1 VAHTSDDRREVEEQA
16 RRGAYLVAGHTPETQ
31 LALITR
37 DMEHLIKKVHKA
49 EDENEKLR
57 QRQDALEKAFDNLIV
72 RGTTAFALVVA
83 AGVFLGW
90 LASFIKDARN
100 LIGR

>member
-1 VAHTSDDRREVEEQA
+1 VANTNDDRREVEEQA
-16 RRGAYLVAGHTPETQ
+16 RRGAYLAGHTPETQ

-37 DMEHLIKKVHKA
+37 DMEHLIKKVHKT

-57 QRQDALEKAFDNLIV
+57 QRQDALEKAFNNLIV

-83 AGVFLGW
+83 VGVFLGW